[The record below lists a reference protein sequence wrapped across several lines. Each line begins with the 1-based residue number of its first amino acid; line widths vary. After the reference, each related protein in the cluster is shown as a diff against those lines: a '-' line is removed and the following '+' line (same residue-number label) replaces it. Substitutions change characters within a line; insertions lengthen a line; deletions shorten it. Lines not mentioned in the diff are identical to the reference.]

1 MIIIYLI
8 KTIFLNFLTWY
19 QSKYINFLVAEIKFK
34 LFQKYIYQDY
44 TFHLRRNS
52 SKLIQ
57 NVINETDLMINVFF
71 QSLITFTS
79 ELLVII
85 GISSILIFIEPLG
98 YFISLALFG
107 IISLIFMKI
116 TKNKVKKYG
125 DARFKYQTHSI
136 KTLQQGIDGI
146 KAIKL
151 AGSEPAF
158 LNYFSVYVK
167 KIARIASKMLILQNI
182 PRFYL
187 ELLAVV
193 SLSGLV
199 FSINA

>member
-1 MIIIYLI
+1 
-8 KTIFLNFLTWY
+8 
-19 QSKYINFLVAEIKFK
+19 
-34 LFQKYIYQDY
+34 
-44 TFHLRRNS
+44 
-52 SKLIQ
+52 
-57 NVINETDLMINVFF
+57 MINVFF

-199 FSINA
+199 FFLLMLDYSFSSLIVIIGLFAAAAFKMLPSVNKILNSFVNIRYGLSSVEMIHEDLNMKSPKVEENVRQ